1 MKVDFFMATK
11 LDIATLLNKPPAR
24 ANTQAVTAALRHSA
38 ALTSD
43 KRKRG
48 FVELIVDCTGS
59 RSPQWV
65 DVQMMTVDLLTN
77 VFAKSSVPVTLG
89 LTVFS
94 GDTVRRLG
102 RFAAAP
108 AAREAMLGI
117 SCEAGET
124 QLCKATDIALSQSVE
139 TPPAAMIYIGDHF
152 EEKSEAL
159 DQRIDTLK
167 KRNIVAHAFHDA
179 SIPGQRTT
187 LGGIIYNRL
196 ATETGGVFSV
206 LGVQANLSELCTAV
220 ITHAV
225 EGVDAYQKLLA
236 SGHKGARA
244 IASQI
249 NRPQLGFKK

>member
-1 MKVDFFMATK
+1 MATK
-11 LDIATLLNKPPAR
+11 PDIVTLLNKPPAR
-24 ANTQAVTAALRHSA
+24 ANTQAITAALRHSA

-48 FVELIVDCTGS
+48 FVEFIVDCTGS
-59 RSPQWV
+59 RSQQWV
-65 DVQMMTVDLLTN
+65 DVQMMTADLLTN
-77 VFAKSSVPVTLG
+77 VFARSSVPVTLG

-94 GDTVRRLG
+94 GDTVGRLG
-102 RFAAAP
+102 RFAAAS
-108 AAREAMLGI
+108 AAREAMLEI
-117 SCEAGET
+117 SCETGNT
-124 QLCKATDIALSQSVE
+124 QICKATDIALSQSLE

-152 EEKSEAL
+152 EETLEAL
-159 DQRIDTLK
+159 DQRIGALK
-167 KRNIVAHAFHDA
+167 QRNIVAHAFHDA
-179 SIPGQRTT
+179 SVPSERTS
-187 LGGIIYNRL
+187 LGRIIYNRL

-206 LGVQANLSELCTAV
+206 LGEQASLSELCTAV

-225 EGVDAYQKLLA
+225 EGIEAYQKLLA